1 MKWIY
6 GLTFLILWGCG
17 EEDFEI
23 PMAET
28 NPIPEGIMVS
38 LNALIAGLD
47 NNEAEKRIQFS
58 EEDQFTE
65 GYVISSDQSGNF
77 FREIVIQDLP
87 EKPTVGILVKLD
99 ERALYQKFPLGSKLR
114 IRLKG
119 LSLGFENGVIQ
130 LGILKENQIAPIDF
144 SSIENHVFRTQ
155 EIAKLQP
162 LILEANQI
170 TKNHELLYVTL
181 PNLQFGANLITPQPK
196 TLAAE
201 SADRFDAFR
210 PALHCPSGVE
220 ITLCTSTFSSFKQA
234 TIPVTMGAITGVLS
248 RDFGDDFFVIKMNSI
263 ADLDF
268 QPSDA
273 RCESSFFE
281 CTKTNF
287 KAANVLFSE
296 NFETITNEN
305 KLELL
310 GWFNIN
316 VTGDEKRWEDRK
328 VTNIN
333 NRTLTIS
340 AFNTNLRPL
349 EAWLITPEID
359 LEGIEKAYFKCKIRT
374 RFNNGKTLN
383 LWITNAYTGDPLTTV
398 WELLPVEIPIQSS
411 NFKTI
416 MQPISC
422 MSGKIRIAFQYKG
435 FDPIA
440 TSTYEIDEVQ
450 FLSSKL

>member
-6 GLTFLILWGCG
+6 FIPLLILWSCS

-23 PMAET
+23 PTAQT
-28 NPIPEGIMVS
+28 QPIPRGTILS
-38 LNALIAGLD
+38 LNAITSGLD
-47 NNEAEKRIQFS
+47 RNEVEKRIQFS

-65 GYVISSDQSGNF
+65 GYVISSDESGNF
-77 FREIVIQDLP
+77 FREIIIQDFP
-87 EKPTVGILVKLD
+87 ENPTIGILIKLD
-99 ERALYQKFPLGSKLR
+99 ERALYEKFPLGSKLR

-130 LGILKENQIAPIDF
+130 LGVLKENQIAPIDF
-144 SSIENHVFRTQ
+144 SSIENQVFRTQ
-155 EIAKLQP
+155 EIATLQP
-162 LILEANQI
+162 LTLEANQI
-170 TKNHELLYVTL
+170 TRNQELLYVTL
-181 PNLQFGANLITPQPK
+181 NNLQFDTNLITPVPI

-201 SADRFDAFR
+201 STDHFDAFR

-220 ITLCTSTFSSFKQA
+220 ISLCTSTFSSFKQA
-234 TIPVTMGAITGVLS
+234 TIPVTMGGITGVLS

-268 QPSDA
+268 PQSNA
-273 RCESSFFE
+273 RCESNFFE
-281 CTKTNF
+281 CATTNVEV
-287 KAANVLFSE
+287 ADLLFSE
-296 NFETITNEN
+296 DFETITNEN
-305 KLELL
+305 KLEPL

-333 NRTLTIS
+333 NRTLSIS

-349 EAWLITPEID
+349 EAWLITPEIN
-359 LEGIEKAYFKCKIRT
+359 LEGIADAYFKCKIRT

-398 WELLPVEIPIQSS
+398 WELLPAEIPIASS

-416 MQPISC
+416 IQSISC
-422 MSGKIRIAFQYKG
+422 KSGKIRIAFQYKG

-440 TSTYEIDEVQ
+440 TSTYELDDVQ
-450 FLSSKL
+450 FFGSKL